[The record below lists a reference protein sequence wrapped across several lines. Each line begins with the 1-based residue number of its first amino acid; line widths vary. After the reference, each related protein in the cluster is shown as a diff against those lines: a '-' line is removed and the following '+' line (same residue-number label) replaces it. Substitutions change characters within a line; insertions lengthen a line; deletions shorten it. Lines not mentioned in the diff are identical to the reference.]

1 MDLLVVYKEVMATNV
16 WMNISHVNNI
26 TQSKQQLGLIVT
38 SWKGNVTKCFM
49 KAAVMCFS
57 RKIMI
62 KQWVDK
68 KREEVIYKDEVPP
81 PPEHQKEPDYS
92 CTRVVKY
99 YHSGIMHIWT
109 RPGEIDFTY
118 CLKRLYP
125 AISIRWREGLSLLWL
140 ELLGIVDGEC

>member
-1 MDLLVVYKEVMATNV
+1 
-16 WMNISHVNNI
+16 
-26 TQSKQQLGLIVT
+26 
-38 SWKGNVTKCFM
+38 M
-49 KAAVMCFS
+49 KAAIVCFS

-99 YHSGIMHIWT
+99 YHCGIMHI
-109 RPGEIDFTY
+109 
-118 CLKRLYP
+118 
-125 AISIRWREGLSLLWL
+125 
-140 ELLGIVDGEC
+140 